1 VTDDAAR
8 DDEPTAGGDSSPTV
22 DDDPSGRRE
31 IEVPLRLYKTVT
43 VFSTLI
49 AIVAVVIGFLL
60 LDAATIGTGLLRR
73 GVLSVLSV
81 LSLTPPES
89 VLSALFAIAGL
100 LSIAVGAVVYVLG
113 TRFKA
118 PEMGDGDGGG

>member
-1 VTDDAAR
+1 MTDDAAR
-8 DDEPTAGGDSSPTV
+8 DDTGSSDGV
-22 DDDPSGRRE
+22 DDESPSGRRE
-31 IEVPLRLYKTVT
+31 VEVPLRLYKTVT

-49 AIVAVVIGFLL
+49 AIVAVVVGFLL

-73 GVLSVLSV
+73 AVISLLSV

-89 VLSALFAIAGL
+89 VLSALFAVAGL
-100 LSIAVGAVVYVLG
+100 LCIAGGAVVYVMG

-118 PEMGDGDGGG
+118 PEMGDGDGVD

>member
-8 DDEPTAGGDSSPTV
+8 DDAGRSGGVDGESP
-22 DDDPSGRRE
+22 SARRE
-31 IEVPLRLYKTVT
+31 VEVPLRLYKTVT

-49 AIVAVVIGFLL
+49 AIVAVVVGFLL

-73 GVLSVLSV
+73 AVVSLLSV

-89 VLSALFAIAGL
+89 VLSVLFAIAGL
-100 LSIAVGAVVYVLG
+100 LCIAGGAVVYVLG

-118 PEMGDGDGGG
+118 PKMGDGED